1 MIVKKSDGKG
11 NNKDT
16 NSNNTHNNKDYNGN
30 HDDNDDYDDDDD
42 DELEILDGMGC
53 ADSKTFQ
60 HVHDSSTSTGRKN
73 KSESPNLLLTFLDS
87 RRVPKKQ
94 GALANP
100 RTVLRNKLRVK
111 QFQAGN
117 GWLAR

>member
-1 MIVKKSDGKG
+1 MMIMMTMMMMMTMNSKFKTVWGALVVKHSRMFMIHPHQPGGK
-11 NNKDT
+11 
-16 NSNNTHNNKDYNGN
+16 
-30 HDDNDDYDDDDD
+30 
-42 DELEILDGMGC
+42 
-53 ADSKTFQ
+53 
-60 HVHDSSTSTGRKN
+60 TSLN
-73 KSESPNLLLTFLDS
+73 PLNLLLTFLDS